1 MTVTHDIKHYIIV
14 CTVTPLPKKVA
25 LGLNLLAVFA
35 SPAYV
40 CLWCYAQINGLAT
53 GVKSIVILNATNQVM
68 FAAPIASYNTGF
80 GWVSSVVS

>member
-35 SPAYV
+35 SP
-40 CLWCYAQINGLAT
+40 CLC
-53 GVKSIVILNATNQVM
+53 V
-68 FAAPIASYNTGF
+68 F
-80 GWVSSVVS
+80 VVLCADKRSHHRRHIYPYSE